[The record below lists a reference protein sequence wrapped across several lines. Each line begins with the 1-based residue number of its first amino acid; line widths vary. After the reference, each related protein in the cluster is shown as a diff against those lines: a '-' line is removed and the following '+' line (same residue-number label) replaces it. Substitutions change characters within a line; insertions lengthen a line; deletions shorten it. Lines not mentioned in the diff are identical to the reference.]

1 MKTRRCAVVAV
12 VAAAICLTGPSPAG
26 AAPDDDLLFERARR
40 APVADL
46 APKQLAPAPR
56 VSPEIIALMTEQE
69 KLDAIAERI
78 EKAAVDTPT
87 SGLGG
92 IVVDAKAKRLDLA
105 WHGTVPAAIE
115 REANAARL
123 AGIDLRIT
131 SAAYTR
137 LALRREAD
145 RIADQHMKTTD
156 SAVASVGP
164 KADGSGLT
172 VGVAVG
178 GASGRSLAT
187 VAPSVTSSV
196 PLEFSA
202 TTPEKSDRYYDSRPY
217 WGGSLLLQYAS
228 SATNYENFGAMC
240 TSGFGVTGLNGA
252 ATYIMFANHCGA
264 GNWRTGY
271 LTTSDGTVYQNQLGN
286 TITTRDALRDT
297 QLILTSQGAGAGVYT
312 GPSWLDSGQQG
323 RSVKGSAANNV
334 GDFVCTEGSF
344 SGTLCNIRIAQVGMV
359 VNIRDY
365 GRTENMVRANTSNAS
380 RQATSGNGDS
390 GGPVVSITTGGVLAR
405 GTISAMNMDSLV
417 PCPGVPGVPAGEDGR
432 HCSTEMFY
440 PDIRVQMA
448 RVGVRLNTQ

>member
-1 MKTRRCAVVAV
+1 MF
-12 VAAAICLTGPSPAG
+12 LTVPSPAQ
-26 AAPDDDLLFERARR
+26 AAPGDDDLLLERSRR
-40 APVADL
+40 AGNADL
-46 APKQLAPAPR
+46 APKRLAPAR
-56 VSPEIIALMTEQE
+56 TVAPEIIALMTVQE
-69 KLDAIAERI
+69 KIDAVAERI
-78 EKAAVDTPT
+78 EKAARDTPT

-105 WHGTVPAAIE
+105 WHGTVPAAID
-115 REANAARL
+115 REAAAARR
-123 AGIDLRIT
+123 AGIDVRI
-131 SAAYTR
+131 SAAAHTR
-137 LALRREAD
+137 SALRREAD

-156 SAVASVGP
+156 SVVRSVGP

-172 VGVAVG
+172 VGVTA
-178 GASGRSLAT
+178 APRRSVADS
-187 VAPSVTSSV
+187 APSVTSSV
-196 PLEFSA
+196 PLEFTA
-202 TTPEKSDRYYDSRPY
+202 TTPEKTDRYYDSDPY
-217 WGGSLLLQYAS
+217 WGGSLLLNYAS
-228 SATNYENFGAMC
+228 SSSHHEDYRSMC

-264 GNWRTGY
+264 GNWRTGFVG
-271 LTTSDGTVYQNQLGN
+271 TSDGTIYQNQLGN
-286 TITTRDALRDT
+286 TISTRDALRDT

-334 GDFVCTEGSF
+334 GDYVCTEGSF
-344 SGTLCNIRIAQVGMV
+344 SGTLCNIRVAQVGMV
-359 VNIRDY
+359 VNITDY
-365 GRTENMVRANTSNAS
+365 GRTQDMVRANTNNAT

-405 GTISAMNMDSLV
+405 GTISAMNTNAQV
-417 PCPGVPGVPAGEDGR
+417 PCPGVPGVPEGEEGR